1 MSHSPTKSLRPG
13 KSEASSRYARFALV
27 VTRRSETTYTRAR
40 AAFGYRCCSFPEQRL
55 GWEIATKF
63 RLGRLPQAESLVGN
77 FAEVLRVQRIEPLA
91 ADLEHALEAGQLESS
106 HPDPF
111 DRMLA
116 AQARIE
122 RMPLVTSDCALRDM
136 KIETIW

>member
-1 MSHSPTKSLRPG
+1 MRLLLDTHVLLWWLLDDPKLPTRVRERLSGIDAALFL
-13 KSEASSRYARFALV
+13 SSASA
-27 VTRRSETTYTRAR
+27 
-40 AAFGYRCCSFPEQRL
+40 
-55 GWEIATKF
+55 WEIATKF

-91 ADLEHALEAGQLESS
+91 VALEHALEAGQLESS

-116 AQARIE
+116 AQAKIE
-122 RMPLVTSDCALRDM
+122 RMPLVTNDRALRDM